1 MRIRGFA
8 FVGHPVTSLKRARE
22 FYETVLRL
30 PEPEVIDPPHG
41 PDGDDGF
48 IEYAVGPHDTL
59 AVTTTWSPGEPPA
72 VLSAGLTVEVEDF
85 EEAIAHIESCGV
97 SFELG
102 PFEGAR
108 CSIAVIKDPDGNQ
121 IGIHKRKEKP
131 DVSKRS

>member
-30 PEPEVIDPPHG
+30 SEPEVIDPPRG

-59 AVTTTWSPGEPPA
+59 AVTTTWFRGESPA

-108 CSIAVIKDPDGNQ
+108 CSLAVIKDPDGNQ
-121 IGIHKRKEKP
+121 IGIHKFKEKP

>member
-1 MRIRGFA
+1 MKIRGFA

-30 PEPEVIDPPHG
+30 PEPEVIDPPRG

-59 AVTTTWSPGEPPA
+59 AVTTTWFQGKPPA
-72 VLSAGLTVEVEDF
+72 VLSAGLSVEVEDF
-85 EEAIAHIESCGV
+85 EAAVAHIESCGV

-102 PFEGAR
+102 PFESAR

-121 IGIHKRKEKP
+121 IGIHKLNDRP
-131 DVSKRS
+131 DVSKPS